1 MRHFLSIFLIV
12 FIFPGTINAQTPT
25 PRITREIHPYAWYQ
39 TQSQKWQSEITQNPK
54 NDQAWINF
62 YEANRA
68 AKIVNGGKSPVSLD
82 EIMADLK
89 AKANKS
95 YAYHFLTYRNAG
107 WDDKLFSHLE
117 EAWKLK
123 PNFLG
128 LAEEFV
134 TYHELESDPAN
145 RKKYNHFWFDSG
157 EMPEELMT
165 YNYNVLMSLE
175 DNAILITNGDNDTYP
190 VWMLQDVQGVKTE
203 VLVINRSLARMP
215 EYLNKLLKRK
225 GIAAFDYHP
234 EGEQSGNTHFDQLIE
249 HLLSQSNRPLYFA
262 STIGQDA
269 IYKYRKNLY
278 LTGLASKYSEE
289 RFDNISQLID
299 NVENHFLLD
308 YLKINLT
315 PVSPYSS
322 VQMMRQSYLTPLL
335 TLHRHYLENGQKA
348 KVEETRK
355 IIENTVKGTKYE
367 KEVLESLR

>member
-39 TQSQKWQSEITQNPK
+39 TQSQKWQSEVAQNPK
-54 NDQAWINF
+54 SDQAWINF

-82 EIMADLK
+82 EIMTDLK
-89 AKANKS
+89 SKANES
-95 YAYHFLTYRNAG
+95 FAWHFLTYRNAG

-123 PNFLG
+123 PNFPG

-134 TYHELESDPAN
+134 TYHELKSDPAN

-157 EMPEELMT
+157 EMPGELLT

-225 GIAAFDYHP
+225 GIPAFDYQP
-234 EGEQSGNTHFDQLIE
+234 EGEQSGNTHFDQLID
-249 HLLSQSNRPLYFA
+249 HLLGQSKRPLYFA
-262 STIGQDA
+262 STIGQDV
-269 IYKYRKNLY
+269 IYKHRKNLY

-289 RFDNISQLID
+289 RFDNISQLVD

-367 KEVLESLR
+367 REVLESLR